1 MIIKIYNGSGIK
13 HKIKDC
19 YVDDEYNLTVDYVCN
34 RQFNNIIYSN
44 FYVSHLSFF
53 RQNQTRINV
62 NKLIDNYNE
71 LYNAIEENGRF
82 K

>member
-1 MIIKIYNGSGIK
+1 MCHIY
-13 HKIKDC
+13 
-19 YVDDEYNLTVDYVCN
+19 L
-34 RQFNNIIYSN
+34 
-44 FYVSHLSFF
+44 FF